1 VSWGPEVIVKGEG
14 KMFLPIPKGLN
25 LNSPGCKTL
34 VYAHIFVLQEWH
46 AKEGCDKVIENYFE
60 VNGVGN
66 PGVTKA

>member
-1 VSWGPEVIVKGEG
+1 MPKSACLDIVLLGHTKLEIAAH
-14 KMFLPIPKGLN
+14 PGL
-25 LNSPGCKTL
+25 KRL